1 LLEDDL
7 LSAAVRGQ
15 YLAPRVAA
23 QVTQFH
29 WRLGRHSGIVLARP
43 PDESLDVEPLIQEGL
58 AEATKRGIRGQA
70 VTPFVLSYL
79 HEKSDG
85 RTIEVNKQL
94 IVENAALAAEI
105 ATAYSK
111 LT

>member
-1 LLEDDL
+1 
-7 LSAAVRGQ
+7 
-15 YLAPRVAA
+15 
-23 QVTQFH
+23 
-29 WRLGRHSGIVLARP
+29 VLARP
-43 PDESLDVEPLIQEGL
+43 PDESLDVEPLIEDGIK
-58 AEATKRGIRGQA
+58 EAAKRGIRGQA

-85 RTIEVNKQL
+85 RTIEVNKKL
-94 IVENAALAAEI
+94 IVENSALAAEV